1 MILCTAP
8 REVPARL
15 AEICAPGTLYLLLVI
30 TESLDVALH
39 HTTKEVVIKNSS
51 VFGEEVWDGFDVGNK
66 KQSFFCDI

>member
-39 HTTKEVVIKNSS
+39 HTTKEVVIKTPR
-51 VFGEEVWDGFDVGNK
+51 FLEK
-66 KQSFFCDI
+66 KSGTALM